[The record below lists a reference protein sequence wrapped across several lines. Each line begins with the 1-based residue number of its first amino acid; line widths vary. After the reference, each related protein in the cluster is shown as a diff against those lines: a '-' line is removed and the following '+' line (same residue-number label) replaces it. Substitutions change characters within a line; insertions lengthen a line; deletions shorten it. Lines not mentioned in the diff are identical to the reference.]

1 MWWHYYGLPRVTDGR
16 RRTTRFCI
24 ISFCSPDRGCHLPP
38 LPNTLDTRRRR
49 RWRFARSWRTRCATA
64 RLSLSLRQSSPP
76 RDRRPTPHRP
86 AVAIPI
92 FFATRSRRRRRH
104 FSPTYAVRC
113 TWFAHDA
120 VTGFFFFCSPY
131 STILA
136 CVCVSLVLPHHV
148 RNKRRRRPFGPRA
161 VQHRRRPHLQVR
173 GVTIFTYLFIINRLF
188 AGWRS
193 STTSWWVVGAR
204 IIAISL
210 LISPRAISV
219 VVIVV
224 KRKYV
229 NLAYAVSIFWVVII
243 CIIIG
248 DTRFWKKK
256 FLSTISELLPMYCI
270 VGVGSCLLRRLWV
283 HLNARRNVIK
293 SLALLWRFSWA
304 WSSFNPLVMFC

>member
-1 MWWHYYGLPRVTDGR
+1 MPGRDVRGAPLRDCLSRSVSRHRRATVDPPHTAPPSRYQYSSLRVAAAAADTSR
-16 RRTTRFCI
+16 RRTPFVARGSHTTR
-24 ISFCSPDRGCHLPP
+24 LP
-38 LPNTLDTRRRR
+38 
-49 RWRFARSWRTRCATA
+49 A
-64 RLSLSLRQSSPP
+64 
-76 RDRRPTPHRP
+76 
-86 AVAIPI
+86 
-92 FFATRSRRRRRH
+92 
-104 FSPTYAVRC
+104 
-113 TWFAHDA
+113 
-120 VTGFFFFCSPY
+120 FFFFCSPY

-229 NLAYAVSIFWVVII
+229 NLAYAVSIF
-243 CIIIG
+243 
-248 DTRFWKKK
+248 
-256 FLSTISELLPMYCI
+256 
-270 VGVGSCLLRRLWV
+270 
-283 HLNARRNVIK
+283 
-293 SLALLWRFSWA
+293 
-304 WSSFNPLVMFC
+304 